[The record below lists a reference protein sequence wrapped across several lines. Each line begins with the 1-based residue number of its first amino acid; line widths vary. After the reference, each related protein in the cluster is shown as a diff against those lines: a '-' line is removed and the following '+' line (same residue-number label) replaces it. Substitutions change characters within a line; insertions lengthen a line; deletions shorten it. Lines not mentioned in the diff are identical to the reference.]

1 MTEFQFR
8 EMIGTLKE
16 ISSKMDKI
24 LDRIRPDQLCNEAK
38 QTPLNLDTSLIEAES
53 QKKKYSRKTVK

>member
-8 EMIGTLKE
+8 EMMGILKE

-24 LDRIRPDQLCNEAK
+24 LDRMHPDQLCDEAK
-38 QTPLNLDTSLIEAES
+38 QTPLNLDTSLIDAES
-53 QKKKYSRKTVK
+53 QKKKYSRKIVK